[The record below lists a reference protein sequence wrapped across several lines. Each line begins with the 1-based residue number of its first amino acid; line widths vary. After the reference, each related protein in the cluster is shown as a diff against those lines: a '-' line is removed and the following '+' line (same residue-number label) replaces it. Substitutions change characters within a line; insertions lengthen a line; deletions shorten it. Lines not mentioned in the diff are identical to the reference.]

1 MPGVTVKLYNN
12 ASDNRVVHKAITQIG
27 TDRTCQITENCDVTN
42 PRIILDMNS
51 GDISANY
58 MYIADFN
65 RYYYITGINILNGN
79 QTEIAGHCDVL
90 MSFWTYIKNCQCT
103 AGRSSSNFDDYLDDP
118 MVSIKETYRT
128 ETRRL
133 SGEFT
138 PTADGSNHYVLTIGG
153 ME

>member
-1 MPGVTVKLYNN
+1 MPGVKVKLYNN

-27 TDRTCQITENCDVTN
+27 TDRTCQITDNCDVTN
-42 PRIILDMNS
+42 PRIILNMNS
-51 GDISANY
+51 GDLSANY

-65 RYYYITGINILNGN
+65 RYYYITGITILNGN
-79 QTEIAGHCDVL
+79 QTEISGHCDVL

>member
-1 MPGVTVKLYNN
+1 MAGVKVKLYNN
-12 ASDNRVVHKAITQIG
+12 ASDNRVVHKSITQIG

-42 PRIILDMNS
+42 PRIILDMNAI
-51 GDISANY
+51 DISANY

-79 QTEIAGHCDVL
+79 QTEITGHCDVL
-90 MSFWTYIKNCQCT
+90 MSFWNSFKNSPCT
-103 AGRSSSNFDDYLDDP
+103 AGRSTSNYDEYIDDP

-128 ETRRL
+128 ESRRL
-133 SGEFT
+133 SGAFT
-138 PTADGSNHYVLTIGG
+138 PNAGGSNHYVITIGG

>member
-42 PRIILDMNS
+42 PRIILNMNS

-58 MYIADFN
+58 MYIPDFN

-79 QTEIAGHCDVL
+79 QTEITGHCDVL

-103 AGRSSSNFDDYLDDP
+103 AGRSTSNFDDYLDDP
-118 MVSIKETYRT
+118 MVSIKEN
-128 ETRRL
+128 
-133 SGEFT
+133 S
-138 PTADGSNHYVLTIGG
+138 DG
-153 ME
+153 

>member
-58 MYIADFN
+58 MYIPDFN

-79 QTEIAGHCDVL
+79 QTEITGHCDVL

-138 PTADGSNHYVLTIGG
+138 PTAAGSNHYVLTIGG

>member
-42 PRIILDMNS
+42 PRIILNMNA

-58 MYIADFN
+58 MYIQDFN
-65 RYYYITGINILNGN
+65 RYYYITGITILNGN
-79 QTEIAGHCDVL
+79 QTEITGHCDVL
-90 MSFWTYIKNCQCT
+90 MSFWNSFKNSQCT
-103 AGRSSSNFDDYLDDP
+103 AGRSSSNYDDYIDDP
-118 MVSIKETYRT
+118 MVTIKETYRT
-128 ETRRL
+128 ESRRL

-138 PTADGSNHYVLTIGG
+138 PTAAGSNHYVLTIGG

>member
-42 PRIILDMNS
+42 PRIILNMNP

-58 MYIADFN
+58 MYIPYFN
-65 RYYYITGINILNGN
+65 RYYYITDITILNGN
-79 QTEIAGHCDVL
+79 QTEIIGHCDVL
-90 MSFWTYIKNCQCT
+90 MSFWNAFKNSQCT
-103 AGRSSSNFDDYLDDP
+103 AGRSSSNYDDYIDDP
-118 MVSIKETYRT
+118 MVTIKETYRT
-128 ETRRL
+128 ESRRL

>member
-1 MPGVTVKLYNN
+1 MPDVIVRLYNN
-12 ASDNRVVHKAITQIG
+12 ASDNRVVHKAITKIG

-42 PRIILDMNS
+42 PRIILNMNA

-58 MYIADFN
+58 MYIPNFN
-65 RYYYITGINILNGN
+65 RYYYITGITILNGN
-79 QTEIAGHCDVL
+79 QTEITGHCDVL
-90 MSFWTYIKNCQCT
+90 MSFWNSFKNSQCT
-103 AGRSSSNFDDYLDDP
+103 AGRSSSNYDEYIDDP
-118 MVSIKETYRT
+118 MVTIKDTYRT

-138 PTADGSNHYVLTIGG
+138 PTAGGSNHYVLTIGG

>member
-12 ASDNRVVHKAITQIG
+12 SSDNRVVHKLITQIG
-27 TDRTCQITENCDVTN
+27 SARTCQITENCDITN
-42 PRIILDMNS
+42 PRIILDMNA

-65 RYYYITGINILNGN
+65 RYYYITGITILNGN
-79 QTEIAGHCDVL
+79 QTEIIGHCDVL
-90 MSFWTYIKNCQCT
+90 MSFWNAFKNSQCT
-103 AGRSSSNFDDYLDDP
+103 AGRSSSNYDDYLEDP
-118 MVSIKETYRT
+118 MITIHDTYIT

-133 SGEFT
+133 TGEFT
-138 PTADGSNHYVLTIGG
+138 PTAGGSNHYVLTIGG